1 MRTLPSPM
9 IRLLAPFAPLFSK
22 SVWLTGTGAESAWS
36 RSLLRRLCGTPLGCS
51 PCPCDPLHTPATRDR
66 SLVKSR
72 GKRFESARRLYFLGI
87 CRGYADENQGIGA
100 RERDAQEN
108 LACHVCGGVGDGQDV
123 DEVKQHE
130 TNEQSMITTSRL
142 TTNALIPICSLRP
155 IVDERDPSHPGWF
168 ARGARLTAAHPSG
181 HAIVRQ
187 RLPARLDSRTGTGFY
202 DGRISRTP

>member
-1 MRTLPSPM
+1 MRTLSTPM

-66 SLVKSR
+66 SLVTGAGVSGSSPLVGSSFLAFAGDIRMRTK
-72 GKRFESARRLYFLGI
+72 GSAPASATRRKTLPAT
-87 CRGYADENQGIGA
+87 YAKA
-100 RERDAQEN
+100 RVTVRM
-108 LACHVCGGVGDGQDV
+108 LMRSSS
-123 DEVKQHE
+123 
-130 TNEQSMITTSRL
+130 TRQSHDYDSRL

-155 IVDERDPSHPGWF
+155 IVDERDQSHPGWF
-168 ARGARLTAAHPSG
+168 ARGTRLTTAHPSG

-187 RLPARLDSRTGTGFY
+187 RLTARLDSRTGTGSY
-202 DGRISRTP
+202 DGGISRTP

>member
-1 MRTLPSPM
+1 MRTLSTPM

-36 RSLLRRLCGTPLGCS
+36 RSLLRRLCGTPLSCS

-66 SLVKSR
+66 SLVMSR
-72 GKRFESARRLYFLGI
+72 GQRSESARRLYFLGI

-100 RERDAQEN
+100 RERDAQKSLPATYAEAWVTARMLMRSSSTRPMN
-108 LACHVCGGVGDGQDV
+108 
-123 DEVKQHE
+123 
-130 TNEQSMITTSRL
+130 SPMITTSRL

-155 IVDERDPSHPGWF
+155 LVDERDPSHPGWF
-168 ARGARLTAAHPSG
+168 ARGTRLTAAHPSG

-187 RLPARLDSRTGTGFY
+187 RLPARLDSRTGTGSY

>member
-1 MRTLPSPM
+1 MRTLSTPM

-100 RERDAQEN
+100 RERDAQKRLPATYSEAWVTARMLMRSSSTRPMN
-108 LACHVCGGVGDGQDV
+108 
-123 DEVKQHE
+123 
-130 TNEQSMITTSRL
+130 SPMITTSRL

-155 IVDERDPSHPGWF
+155 LVDERDPSHPGWF
-168 ARGARLTAAHPSG
+168 ARGTRLTAAHPSG

-187 RLPARLDSRTGTGFY
+187 RLPARLDSRTGTGSY